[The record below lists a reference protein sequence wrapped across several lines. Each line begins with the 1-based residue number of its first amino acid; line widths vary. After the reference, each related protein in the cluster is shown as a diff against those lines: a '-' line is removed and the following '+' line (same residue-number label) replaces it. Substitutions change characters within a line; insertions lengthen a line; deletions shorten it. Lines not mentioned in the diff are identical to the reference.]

1 MAHSK
6 ARNWI
11 RISAGPQITSGTS
24 VVNNSVDLSA
34 YVDPLH
40 SLAFRITTVKMTMME
55 NAVPYGIFNQ
65 SVSDSNIPFALQ
77 MATGTQTTML
87 RPSDGKVIYH
97 LFGKSVNDND
107 ADKHVETI
115 EWLVTDIWPEGYIA
129 VVDTLTVTAQAETAL
144 GASFRYAYT
153 LSGYQEKVTSN
164 QLASLLV
171 AQTA

>member
-1 MAHSK
+1 MAHSGK
-6 ARNWI
+6 RNWI
-11 RISAGPQITSGTS
+11 RLSASPQYTTGTT
-24 VVNNSVDLSA
+24 VVNNAVDLSA

-40 SLAFRITTVKMTMME
+40 SLAFRISTVKMTMME
-55 NAVPYGIFNQ
+55 NDVPYGIFN
-65 SVSDSNIPFALQ
+65 SGVASSDIPFALQ
-77 MATGTQTTML
+77 MATGTQTAML

-97 LFGKSVNDND
+97 LFGKSVNDAD
-107 ADKHVETI
+107 ADHHVETI

-129 VVDTLTVTAQAETAL
+129 VVDTLTVTAQSETSL
-144 GASFRYAYT
+144 GANFRYAWT

>member
-1 MAHSK
+1 MAHSGK
-6 ARNWI
+6 RNWI
-11 RISAGPQITSGTS
+11 RMSAGPQILSSTS
-24 VVNNSVDLSA
+24 VVNNAVDLSA

-40 SLAFRITTVKMTMME
+40 SLAFRITTVSMTMME

-65 SVSDSNIPFALQ
+65 GVADSNIPFALQ

-97 LFGKSVNDND
+97 LFGKSVLDND
-107 ADKHVETI
+107 AEKQVQTT
-115 EWLVTDIWPEGYIA
+115 EWKVTDIWPEGYIA
-129 VVDTLTVTAQAETAL
+129 VVDTLTVTAQSETAF
-144 GASFRYAYT
+144 GATFRYAWT